1 MTQEH
6 EQLWQ
11 KCLAHIRKSIGDQLF
26 FRWFS
31 DARSVSFDNGAL
43 TIQVP
48 SDYIREQYEDRF
60 YAHLG
65 KAIQAVYGDGIDL
78 YYQIG
83 IIQDDDASKVTLR
96 GNKHQIPAAPQAIAA
111 TVQRQEGVNYQEV
124 QSGLIKSNTFENYCV
139 GMSNQ
144 LPYTIAKAIADHPE
158 KNDFNPF
165 FLYGSV
171 GVGKTHLI
179 QAIGN
184 RIKENIP
191 QARVLYISLRSF
203 QNQFSTATITGRVPD
218 FINFYQSIDVLMI
231 DDLQELAGKKGTID
245 ALFTIFNHLH
255 QGGKKLIFTC
265 DRPPVNLE
273 GITDRL
279 IDRFKWG
286 STEPLPKPDLA
297 LRKKIL
303 QIKAASSGIDF
314 PQDVIDV
321 IAEHVDG
328 SVRELEGVVAGVINR
343 AIYLSAPI
351 NKALA
356 LEVMRNTVKT
366 PTKTINFDMI
376 VDITAECFKINPDV
390 IFSKNR
396 VRDIADARQI
406 IMYLAHKHLGLSSTA
421 IGTKLNRKH
430 CTVLHGIN
438 AVEDRIPVERGIA
451 EAVEWIEA
459 ELKK

>member
-1 MTQEH
+1 MSQNH

-11 KCLAHIRKSIGDQLF
+11 ACLAHIKGAIGQQLF
-26 FRWFS
+26 STWFS
-31 DARSVSFDNGAL
+31 EARSVSFDNGAL

-48 SDYIREQYEDRF
+48 SDFIREQYEDRF
-60 YAHLG
+60 YAPIG
-65 KAIQAVYGDGIDL
+65 EAIKHIYGDGVQL
-78 YYQIG
+78 FYQIG
-83 IIQDDDASKVTLR
+83 IIQDDESSNIILP
-96 GNKHQIPAAPQAIAA
+96 GNRHHLNAA
-111 TVQRQEGVNYQEV
+111 QRNDGVNYQKV
-124 QSGLIKSNTFENYCV
+124 PSGLNPDYRFDNYCV

-165 FLYGSV
+165 FLYGNV

-184 RIKENIP
+184 SIKESIP
-191 QARVLYISLRSF
+191 SARVLYVSLRSF
-203 QNQFSTATITGRVPD
+203 QNQLSTATISGKVPD
-218 FINFYQSIDVLMI
+218 FINYYQSIDVLLI

-245 ALFTIFNHLH
+245 ALFPIFNHLH
-255 QGGKKLIFTC
+255 QSGKKLIFTC

-303 QIKAASSGIDF
+303 QSKAAAAGLDF
-314 PQDVIDV
+314 PQEVIDV
-321 IAEHVDG
+321 IAEQVDG
-328 SVRELEGVVAGVINR
+328 SVRELEGVVAGIINR
-343 AIYLSAPI
+343 AIFLSVPI
-351 NKALA
+351 TKTLA
-356 LEVMRNTVKT
+356 MEVMRNTVKT
-366 PTKTINFDMI
+366 PTKTLNFDMI
-376 VDITAECFKINPDV
+376 VETTAECFKINPDV

-396 VRDIADARQI
+396 VRDIADARQV
-406 IMYLAHKHLGLSSTA
+406 IMYLAHKHLALSLTA
-421 IGTKLNRKH
+421 IGSKLNRLH
-430 CTVLHGIN
+430 STVLHGIK
-438 AVEDRIPVERGIA
+438 AVEDRIPMERSLA
-451 EAVEWIEA
+451 EAVEWIET